1 MRFVNLLFV
10 VLCISSI
17 LSFGCDDKS
26 GTSPDSKKIAVPSA
40 KQADEGFNRNTNPKV
55 TFIELGSVRCIPC
68 IMMQSVMREIEEEFG
83 DQVRIIFY
91 DVWTPEGKPYGA
103 KYRIRAIPTQ
113 VFLDSD
119 GKEYFRHEGFFAK
132 EELAK
137 VLQMKGAR

>member
-1 MRFVNLLFV
+1 MRFVNLLCV

-26 GTSPDSKKIAVPSA
+26 VTSPDSQKKAVPSA

-68 IMMQSVMREIEEEFG
+68 IMMQAVMREIEEEFG

-103 KYRIRAIPTQ
+103 KYRIRLIPTQ